1 MNKDITLPD
10 YIHHLHMEEYEQSDY
25 DVKYSNL
32 RFKLHLIRR
41 VESALTSAIVPSF
54 LFVIISYL
62 ALYVPHDA
70 LVVRVSICMFM
81 LLTM

>member
-1 MNKDITLPD
+1 MRD
-10 YIHHLHMEEYEQSDY
+10 YEQID
-25 DVKYSNL
+25 DANLSNL
-32 RFKLHLIRR
+32 RFGLHLIRR
-41 VESALTSAIVPSF
+41 IQGALISAIVPSF